1 MIESGVSV
9 ATRIPEDLVE
19 FLESGV
25 SILVGTR
32 NAKNEPEPMRASGA
46 LVSKDRE
53 QLSLLFPSHNTRSIA
68 NVEENGQVAVCFSRM
83 LDNYAIQ
90 LKGHGAVVREGGGAE
105 RYRAAY
111 GEQLYMTG
119 FPRSLT
125 SRINV
130 WPAKVVTFTVRDI
143 FVQTPGPGAGARLG
157 GE

>member
-1 MIESGVSV
+1 MT
-9 ATRIPEDLVE
+9 TRIPEDLVE

-90 LKGHGAVVREGGGAE
+90 LKGHGAIVREGNDAERALAE